1 MQDLNLTLA
10 SHRSMSTMTD
20 VDTDPS
26 IYTVGWIS
34 AISTEL
40 VAAREFLD
48 REHSRLHSQEPND
61 SNIYTLGEIA
71 GHNVVIAVLP
81 DGEYGTSSA
90 ASVATDMLRT
100 FKNIKIGL
108 MVGVGGGAPSSR
120 DDIRLGD
127 VVVSAPRAG
136 KSGVFQYDY
145 GKTIQGRHLEHT
157 RSLAPP
163 PPLLRAAVND
173 LKGRI
178 EAYGHNIAEDIQA
191 ILNDKP
197 RLRRNYGRPESDSDR
212 LYKSDYI
219 HPDPCLSCVDGCGN
233 GTHHLVHRRQRDEYD
248 DDPTI
253 HYGLI
258 ASSNQL
264 MKDALLRDTLVGG
277 HRVLCFE
284 MEAAGLMNHF
294 PCLVIRGV
302 CDYSDTHKNK
312 RWQGYSAMTAAAYTK
327 EILRVIPPARVQAEQ
342 SLAMSIHTC

>member
-1 MQDLNLTLA
+1 
-10 SHRSMSTMTD
+10 MTD
-20 VDTDPS
+20 VDVDPDPS

-48 REHSRLHSQEPND
+48 KEHSRLPNQAPND
-61 SNIYTLGEIA
+61 SNIYTLGEMA

-108 MVGVGGGAPSSR
+108 MVGVGGGAPSR
-120 DDIRLGD
+120 RNDIRLGD
-127 VVVSAPRAG
+127 VVVSSPQAG

-145 GKTIQGRHLEHT
+145 GKTIQGCDFEHT

-173 LKGRI
+173 LKGRF
-178 EAYGHNIAEDIQA
+178 EASGHRIAEDIEA
-191 ILNDKP
+191 IIKNKP
-197 RLRRNYGRPESDSDR
+197 RLRRNYGRPEPDSDR
-212 LYKSDYI
+212 LYNSDYI
-219 HPDPCLSCVDGCGN
+219 HSDPFLSCVDGCGN
-233 GTHHLVHRRQRDEYD
+233 EVHRTVCRGQRDEYD

-264 MKDALLRDTLVGG
+264 MKDALLRDKLVRE
-277 HRVLCFE
+277 HQVLCFE

-294 PCLVIRGV
+294 PCLVIRGI

-327 EILRVIPPARVQAEQ
+327 EVLQLIPPARVQAEQ
-342 SLAMSIHTC
+342 SLAMSIHTS